1 MEDTIMLVNMKNVV
15 KRYGEQTVV
24 DHLNL
29 NVTQGEILGLLG
41 PNGAGKSTTINML
54 CGLIN
59 ADGGEVTLFG
69 QKQSVKNLQVRH
81 EFGLVT
87 QDITLFNELT
97 VIENLRYVGG
107 LYGLRSTELNTRV
120 KEVLDFIELG
130 DHAKKKPKQLSGG
143 MKRRLN
149 IGCALLH
156 KPKLIIMDE
165 PTVGIDPQSRNHIL
179 ESVKKL
185 AEQGITIIYTSHYME
200 EVEAVCDRIIIMDLG
215 RIIAEG
221 TVDELTKNTSH
232 ESTVL
237 LTVISPSP
245 ELTKQL
251 EAVAGVKQ
259 VSLTG
264 NKYTIISN
272 VDSGN
277 INRITELAQQHGG
290 IAGITEQVRSLEDV
304 FLTLTGKSLRE
315 GNNRV

>member
-1 MEDTIMLVNMKNVV
+1 MLARMKNVV

-24 DHLNL
+24 DHLSL
-29 NVTQGEILGLLG
+29 ELIQGEVLGLLG
-41 PNGAGKSTTINML
+41 PNGAGKSTTINIL

-69 QKQSVKNLQVRH
+69 ERQSVKNLEVRH

-97 VIENLRYVGG
+97 VVENLRYVGG
-107 LYGLRSTELNTRV
+107 LYGLRGGELSTRV
-120 KEVLDFIELG
+120 EEVLDFIELN
-130 DHAKKKPKQLSGG
+130 DHMKKKPKQLSGG

-156 KPKLIIMDE
+156 KPRLIIMDE

-185 AEQGITIIYTSHYME
+185 TEQGVTVIYTSHYME
-200 EVEAVCDRIIIMDLG
+200 EVQAVCDRIIIMDMG

-221 TVDELTKNTSH
+221 TVDELIKKTGH
-232 ESTVL
+232 ESTVK
-237 LTVISPSP
+237 LTAVSPSP
-245 ELTKQL
+245 ELTRQL

-259 VSLTG
+259 VNLAG
-264 NKYTIISN
+264 NIYTIISN

-290 IAGITEQVRSLEDV
+290 IAGITEQMRSLEDV

-315 GNNRV
+315 GGSKYE

>member
-1 MEDTIMLVNMKNVV
+1 MEDASMLASMKNVV

-29 NVTQGEILGLLG
+29 DVTQGEILGLLG

-59 ADGGEVTLFG
+59 ADSGEVTLFG
-69 QKQSVKNLQVRH
+69 QRQSVKNLQVRH

-87 QDITLFNELT
+87 QEITLFNELT
-97 VIENLRYVGG
+97 VVENLHFVGG
-107 LYGLRSTELNTRV
+107 LYGLRGATLKTRV
-120 KEVLDFIELG
+120 KEVLDFIELN
-130 DHAKKKPKQLSGG
+130 DHTKKKPKQLSGG

-185 AEQGITIIYTSHYME
+185 AQQGVTVIYTSHYME
-200 EVEAVCDRIIIMDLG
+200 EVQAVCDRIIIMDLG

-221 TVDELTKNTSH
+221 TVDELIKKTGH
-232 ESTVL
+232 ESTVQL
-237 LTVISPSP
+237 MAVSPSP
-245 ELTKQL
+245 ALTRQL

-259 VSLTG
+259 ISLAG
-264 NKYTIISN
+264 NMYTIISN
-272 VDSGN
+272 ADSGN

-290 IAGITEQVRSLEDV
+290 IAGITEQTRSLEDV

-315 GNNRV
+315 GDM

>member
-1 MEDTIMLVNMKNVV
+1 MLASMKNVV

-24 DHLNL
+24 NHLSL
-29 NVTQGEILGLLG
+29 EVIPGEILGLLG

-59 ADGGEVTLFG
+59 SDGGEITLFG
-69 QKQSVKNLQVRH
+69 QKQHIKNLSVRH
-81 EFGLVT
+81 ELGLVT

-97 VIENLRYVGG
+97 VVENLRYVGG
-107 LYGLRSTELNTRV
+107 LYGLRGAALSERV
-120 KEVLDFIELG
+120 KEVLDFIELD
-130 DHAKKKPKQLSGG
+130 DHRKKKPKQLSGG

-185 AEQGITIIYTSHYME
+185 AAQGTTVIYTSHYME

-221 TVDELTKNTSH
+221 TVDELIKNTGH
-232 ESTVL
+232 ESTVHL
-237 LTVISPSP
+237 SAINPTPALTQ
-245 ELTKQL
+245 QL

-259 VSLTG
+259 VSLSG

-272 VDSGN
+272 ADSGN

-290 IAGITEQVRSLEDV
+290 IAGITEQKRSLEDV

-315 GNNRV
+315 GDGHA

>member
-1 MEDTIMLVNMKNVV
+1 MLVNMKNVV

>member
-1 MEDTIMLVNMKNVV
+1 MLASMKNVV

-24 DHLNL
+24 DHLNME
-29 NVTQGEILGLLG
+29 VIRGEILGLLG

-59 ADGGEVTLFG
+59 ADGGDVTLFG
-69 QKQSVKNLQVRH
+69 QRQSVKNLQVRH

-97 VIENLRYVGG
+97 AIENLRYVGG
-107 LYGLRSTELNTRV
+107 LYGLRGAELNTRV
-120 KEVLDFIELG
+120 DEVLDFIELK

-185 AEQGITIIYTSHYME
+185 AEQGVTVIYTSHYME

-221 TVDELTKNTSH
+221 TVDELIKKTGH
-232 ESTVL
+232 ESTIH
-237 LTVISPSP
+237 LTAISPSP

-251 EAVAGVKQ
+251 EAVAEVKQ

-290 IAGITEQVRSLEDV
+290 ISGITEQTRSLEDV

-315 GNNRV
+315 GD

>member
-1 MEDTIMLVNMKNVV
+1 MLARMKNVV

-24 DHLNL
+24 DHLSL
-29 NVTQGEILGLLG
+29 ELIQGEVLGLLG
-41 PNGAGKSTTINML
+41 PNGAGKSTTINIL

-69 QKQSVKNLQVRH
+69 ERQSVKNLEVRH

-97 VIENLRYVGG
+97 VVENLRYVGG
-107 LYGLRSTELNTRV
+107 LYGLRGGELSTRV
-120 KEVLDFIELG
+120 EEVLDFIELN
-130 DHAKKKPKQLSGG
+130 DHMKKKPKQLSGG

-156 KPKLIIMDE
+156 KPRLIIMDE

-185 AEQGITIIYTSHYME
+185 TEQGVTVIYTSHYME
-200 EVEAVCDRIIIMDLG
+200 EVQAVCDRIIIMDMG

-221 TVDELTKNTSH
+221 TVDELIKKTGH
-232 ESTVL
+232 ESTVK
-237 LTVISPSP
+237 LTAVSPSP
-245 ELTKQL
+245 ELTRQL

-259 VSLTG
+259 VSLAG
-264 NKYTIISN
+264 NIYTIISN

-290 IAGITEQVRSLEDV
+290 IAGITEQMRSLEDV

-315 GNNRV
+315 GGSKYE